1 MQTKATSADWFLRSR
16 RVVTPEGTI
25 DAAVAIAGEKIAAVL
40 APGRIPSSSPVVDV
54 GTSVIA
60 PGLVDTHV
68 HVNEPGRTEWEGFDT
83 ATRAAAAGGITTIV
97 DMPLNSSPVTTS
109 VAALEEKLHAASGQL
124 WVDCGF
130 WGGLI
135 PNNAESIDE
144 LLDAGVAGVKAFLV
158 PSGIDDF
165 PMATERDLRRAMP
178 LIGRRRLPLLVHA
191 EIELAD
197 QRPPPAS
204 PRRYLTYLAS
214 RPPRMEVEAVERMAS
229 LCGEFRCPVHV
240 VHLSSAQA
248 LAPALRARAEGLPFS
263 VETCPHYLSFC
274 AEEIPDG
281 RTDFKC
287 APPIREM
294 GNQDRL
300 WQALRDGSIDAVVS
314 DHSPCAP
321 ALKLPEVGDF
331 VKAWGGISSLQFGLP
346 VVWTQAHRRGFG
358 FELLARWM
366 SAAPARLAGFENR
379 KGAIAP
385 GYDADLVV
393 WNPEAEFAV
402 SREMILHR
410 HSVTPYLGRSL
421 RGLVEMTILRG
432 QKIYER
438 GALLG
443 GPSGQPM
450 LWPGRGS
457 GAANG

>member
-1 MQTKATSADWFLRSR
+1 MLIIRGHH
-16 RVVTPEGTI
+16 VVLPTGERAASIHIDNRTI
-25 DAAVAIAGEKIAAVL
+25 VDVRDYGDLGDGAE
-40 APGRIPSSSPVVDV
+40 VVDADPL
-54 GTSVIA
+54 VIM
-60 PGLVDTHV
+60 PGLVDSHV
-68 HVNEPGRTEWEGFDT
+68 HINEPGRTDWEGFHT
-83 ATRAAAAGGITTIV
+83 ATRAAAAGGITTIA

-109 VAALEEKLHAASGQL
+109 VATLEEKLHAVRGQL

-135 PNNAESIDE
+135 PDNADSLGE
-144 LLDAGVAGVKAFLV
+144 LLDAGVAGVKAFLL

-178 LIGRRRLPLLVHA
+178 LISQRRLPLLVHA
-191 EIELAD
+191 EIELPD
-197 QRPPPAS
+197 ERPPRAS
-204 PRRYLTYLAS
+204 PRRYSTYLAS
-214 RPPRMEVEAVERMAS
+214 RPPRMEVEAVERMAR
-229 LCGEFRCPVHV
+229 LCDEFRCPVHV

-248 LAPALRARAEGLPFS
+248 LAPALRARARGLPFS
-263 VETCPHYLSFC
+263 IETCPHYLTLC

-287 APPIREM
+287 APPVREK

-346 VVWTQAHRRGFG
+346 LVWTQAHRRDFG
-358 FELLARWM
+358 FEQLTRWM
-366 SAAPARLAGFENR
+366 SAAPAKLAGLENR
-379 KGAIAP
+379 KGAIAS

-393 WNPEAEFAV
+393 WNPEAQFTV

-410 HSVTPYLGRSL
+410 HSVTPYLGRSF
-421 RGLVEMTILRG
+421 RGLVEMTFLRG

-438 GALLG
+438 GEPLG
-443 GPSGQPM
+443 GPSGQPL
-450 LWPGRGS
+450 LWPARS
-457 GAANG
+457 GAA

>member
-1 MQTKATSADWFLRSR
+1 MRADRFLRSR
-16 RVVTPEGTI
+16 RVVTPGGTI

-40 APGRIPSSSPVVDV
+40 GPERIPAGSQVVDV

-68 HVNEPGRTEWEGFDT
+68 HVNEPGRTEWEGFHT
-83 ATRAAAAGGITTIV
+83 ATRAAAAGGITTIA

-109 VAALEEKLHAASGQL
+109 VAALEEKLHAVGGQL

-135 PNNAESIDE
+135 PDNADSLGE

-178 LIGRRRLPLLVHA
+178 LISRRRLPLLVHA
-191 EIELAD
+191 EIELRD
-197 QRPPPAS
+197 ERPPGAS
-204 PRRYLTYLAS
+204 PRRYSTYLAS
-214 RPPRMEVEAVERMAS
+214 RPPRMEVEAVERMAR
-229 LCGEFRCPVHV
+229 LCDEFHCPVHV

-248 LAPALRARAEGLPFS
+248 LAPALRARARGLPLS
-263 VETCPHYLSFC
+263 IETCPHYLTLC

-287 APPIREM
+287 APPVREKA
-294 GNQDRL
+294 NQDQL

-331 VKAWGGISSLQFGLP
+331 VQAWGGISSLQFGLP
-346 VVWTQAHRRGFG
+346 LVWTQAHRRGFG
-358 FELLARWM
+358 FEQLTRWM
-366 SAAPARLAGFENR
+366 SAAPAKLAGLENR
-379 KGAIAP
+379 KGAIAS

-393 WNPEAEFAV
+393 WNPEVEFTV

-410 HSVTPYLGRSL
+410 HSVTPYLGRAL
-421 RGLVEMTILRG
+421 RGVVEMTILRG
-432 QKIYER
+432 RTIYER
-438 GALLG
+438 GKLLG
-443 GPSGQPM
+443 GPSGQPV
-450 LWPGRGS
+450 LWPGRARS
-457 GAANG
+457 GAADG